1 MTTSPQTGDD
11 QRRVEAVRK
20 AFPAEGLFAEKEW
33 LLSPRSFSLS
43 PQFVGELEK
52 LGYRLHLFQRA
63 CNLLYRLSVKGKQPT
78 WVADYL
84 DRGKPPELVALSRER
99 IFRDEIARVIRP
111 DIIPTENGFT
121 IAELDSVPGGIGL
134 TAWFNQTYAALGD
147 DVVGG
152 AYGMLDGFASIFP
165 GGDIAVSAEA
175 GTYKPEMEWL
185 AAQLN
190 GRAGLH
196 PTWNDDK
203 RRWKVVGTEQQPLH
217 DDADAARAA
226 GEALNVYRFFEHFDL
241 PNLPVAPWLME
252 RAREGSVHVTPPFK
266 PYMEEKMWFALFW
279 TRPLQAF
286 WRRELGERHWLKLQ
300 KVIPYTWILD
310 PAPLPHQ
317 AVIAGLEIN
326 DWRELAGFSQKQ
338 RELILKISGYSELA
352 WGSRG
357 VDLAQDLPHAEWR
370 QAIDRALTRFPS
382 NPMLLQRFH
391 KGRLVEQPYLHPAN
405 RRDRHHAR
413 AGAALPVL
421 FPRGRESAV
430 ERRACDR
437 LSGGQEVAAWDE
449 RRRHRPGAHR
459 ERWNRLTSQSGPIR
473 PTGNCCRPCSQ
484 GAVSIG
490 TKWGCG
496 GRTRRNFTRRLQV
509 ARRS

>member
-1 MTTSPQTGDD
+1 MTIPSQTGDD

-20 AFPAEGLFAEKEW
+20 AFPTQGLFAEKEW

-43 PQFVGELEK
+43 SGFVDELEK

-63 CNLLYRLSVKGKQPT
+63 CNLLYRLSVNGKQPT
-78 WVADYL
+78 WVAEYL
-84 DRGKPPELVALSRER
+84 DRGKPPELIALSRER
-99 IFRDEIARVIRP
+99 IFRDEIPRVIRP

-152 AYGMLDGFASIFP
+152 PGGMLDGFASIFP
-165 GGDIAVSAEA
+165 GGDIVVSEEA
-175 GTYKPEMEWL
+175 GTYRPEMEWL
-185 AAQLN
+185 ADQLN
-190 GRAGLH
+190 KR
-196 PTWNDDK
+196 PTSGSTKVATPW
-203 RRWKVVGTEQQPLH
+203 RVVGTAEKPLH
-217 DDADAARAA
+217 LDFESAREE
-226 GEALNVYRFFEHFDL
+226 GRPLSIYRFFEHFDL

-252 RAREGSVHVTPPFK
+252 MAREGSVQITPPFK

-370 QAIDRALTRFPS
+370 QAIERALARFPS

-391 KGRLVEQPYLHPAN
+391 KGRLVEQPYLHPQT
-405 RRDRHHAR
+405 
-413 AGAALPVL
+413 GEITTM
-421 FPRGRESAV
+421 RGRVRLCPYYFLDGGKAQLKGVLATVCPADKKLLHGMKDAV
-430 ERRACDR
+430 IVPAR
-437 LSGGQEVAAWDE
+437 VAED
-449 RRRHRPGAHR
+449 G
-459 ERWNRLTSQSGPIR
+459 I
-473 PTGNCCRPCSQ
+473 
-484 GAVSIG
+484 V
-490 TKWGCG
+490 
-496 GRTRRNFTRRLQV
+496 
-509 ARRS
+509 